1 MVGETGF
8 EPATFCS
15 QSRHSTRLS
24 YSLSIEYIYFCLINS
39 QTVKAMQIVKKLKK
53 ISLSKSF
60 FPFWRYQF
68 LIKSLNKKIKP
79 YKINREILGVGDVVF
94 ALCFSPEEKK
104 FYLIKQF
111 RPFYY
116 VRKEKYKFELVGGL
130 VDEGETLTQALKRE
144 IKEEI
149 GVKTIKLK
157 KLTKYCPVPGYSDEI
172 VHVYY
177 AEVEKIKD
185 SHLYNKFENEEI
197 KVSKLTL
204 NQIKKI
210 NSSEQIQNVLT
221 KVSIYEYLIKLKRVN
236 IVNYFIFF

>member
-1 MVGETGF
+1 
-8 EPATFCS
+8 
-15 QSRHSTRLS
+15 
-24 YSLSIEYIYFCLINS
+24 
-39 QTVKAMQIVKKLKK
+39 MQIVKKIKK

-79 YKINREILGVGDVVF
+79 YKINREILGIGDVVF
-94 ALCFSPEEKK
+94 ALCYSPKEKK

-130 VDEGETLTQALKRE
+130 VDKGETLTKALKRE

-149 GVKTIKLK
+149 GVKTLKLK

-177 AEVEKIKD
+177 AEVEKVKD

-221 KVSIYEYLIKLKRVN
+221 KVSIYEYLNKIKKS
-236 IVNYFIFF
+236 

>member
-1 MVGETGF
+1 ML
-8 EPATFCS
+8 
-15 QSRHSTRLS
+15 R
-24 YSLSIEYIYFCLINS
+24 
-39 QTVKAMQIVKKLKK
+39 
-53 ISLSKSF
+53 
-60 FPFWRYQF
+60 
-68 LIKSLNKKIKP
+68 
-79 YKINREILGVGDVVF
+79 VGDVVF
-94 ALCFSPEEKK
+94 ALCYSPEEKK

-130 VDEGETLTQALKRE
+130 VNEGETLTKALKRE

-149 GVKTIKLK
+149 GVKTLKLK

-221 KVSIYEYLIKLKRVN
+221 KVSIYEYLNKIKKS
-236 IVNYFIFF
+236 

>member
-1 MVGETGF
+1 
-8 EPATFCS
+8 
-15 QSRHSTRLS
+15 
-24 YSLSIEYIYFCLINS
+24 
-39 QTVKAMQIVKKLKK
+39 MQIVKKIKK

-68 LIKSLNKKIKP
+68 LIRSLNKKIKP

-94 ALCFSPEEKK
+94 ALCYSPEEKK

-130 VDEGETLTQALKRE
+130 VDKGETLTQALKRE

-149 GVKTIKLK
+149 GVKALKLK

-177 AEVEKIKD
+177 AEVEKISD

-197 KVSKLTL
+197 KVSKLTFD
-204 NQIKKI
+204 QIKKI

-221 KVSIYEYLIKLKRVN
+221 KVSIYEYLNKIKKS
-236 IVNYFIFF
+236 

>member
-1 MVGETGF
+1 
-8 EPATFCS
+8 
-15 QSRHSTRLS
+15 
-24 YSLSIEYIYFCLINS
+24 
-39 QTVKAMQIVKKLKK
+39 MQIVKKIKK
-53 ISLSKSF
+53 ISLTKSF

-68 LIKSLNKKIKP
+68 LIKSLNKKIRP
-79 YKINREILGVGDVVF
+79 YKINREILEVGDVVF
-94 ALCFSPEEKK
+94 ALCYSPEEKK

-130 VDEGETLTQALKRE
+130 VDEGETLTKALKRE

-149 GVKTIKLK
+149 GVKTQKLK

-197 KVSKLTL
+197 KISKLTL
-204 NQIKKI
+204 DQIKKV

-221 KVSIYEYLIKLKRVN
+221 KVSIYEYLNKIKKS
-236 IVNYFIFF
+236 

>member
-24 YSLSIEYIYFCLINS
+24 YSPSIEYIYFCLINS
-39 QTVKAMQIVKKLKK
+39 QTVKKMQVVKKIKK

-68 LIKSLNKKIKP
+68 LIKSFNKKIKP
-79 YKINREILGVGDVVF
+79 YKINREILSVGDVVF
-94 ALCFSPEEKK
+94 ALCYSPEEKK

-111 RPFYY
+111 RPFSY
-116 VRKEKYKFELVGGL
+116 VRKQKYKFELVGGL
-130 VDEGETLTQALKRE
+130 VDKGETINQALKRE
-144 IKEEI
+144 IMEEI
-149 GVKTIKLK
+149 GVKTLKLK

-172 VHVYY
+172 VNVYY
-177 AEVEKIKD
+177 AEVEKIKK

-197 KVSKLTL
+197 TVSKFSLSQL
-204 NQIKKI
+204 KKI
-210 NSSEQIQNVLT
+210 NSSEQVQNVLT
-221 KVSIYEYLIKLKRVN
+221 KVSIYEYLRKIKKSLR
-236 IVNYFIFF
+236 Y

>member
-1 MVGETGF
+1 M
-8 EPATFCS
+8 
-15 QSRHSTRLS
+15 
-24 YSLSIEYIYFCLINS
+24 
-39 QTVKAMQIVKKLKK
+39 KIVKKIKK

-79 YKINREILGVGDVVF
+79 YKIYREILGVGDVVF
-94 ALCFSPEEKK
+94 ALCYSPEEKK

-130 VDEGETLTQALKRE
+130 VDKGETLTQALKRE

-149 GVKTIKLK
+149 GVKALKIK

-177 AEVEKIKD
+177 AEVEKISD

-197 KVSKLTL
+197 KVSKLTF

-221 KVSIYEYLIKLKRVN
+221 KVSIYEYLNKIKKS
-236 IVNYFIFF
+236 

>member
-1 MVGETGF
+1 
-8 EPATFCS
+8 
-15 QSRHSTRLS
+15 
-24 YSLSIEYIYFCLINS
+24 
-39 QTVKAMQIVKKLKK
+39 MQIVKKLKK

-79 YKINREILGVGDVVF
+79 YKINREILGIGDVVF
-94 ALCFSPEEKK
+94 ALCYSPEEKK

-130 VDEGETLTQALKRE
+130 VDEGETLTKALKRE

-149 GVKTIKLK
+149 GVKTLKLK

-221 KVSIYEYLIKLKRVN
+221 KVSIYEYLNKIKKS
-236 IVNYFIFF
+236 

>member
-1 MVGETGF
+1 
-8 EPATFCS
+8 
-15 QSRHSTRLS
+15 
-24 YSLSIEYIYFCLINS
+24 
-39 QTVKAMQIVKKLKK
+39 MQIVKKLKK

-79 YKINREILGVGDVVF
+79 YKINREILWVGDVVF
-94 ALCFSPEEKK
+94 ALCYSPEEKK

-130 VDEGETLTQALKRE
+130 VDEGETLTKALKRE

-149 GVKTIKLK
+149 GVKTLKLK

-197 KVSKLTL
+197 KVSRLTL

-210 NSSEQIQNVLT
+210 NFSEQIQNVLT
-221 KVSIYEYLIKLKRVN
+221 KVSIYEYLNKIKKS
-236 IVNYFIFF
+236 

>member
-1 MVGETGF
+1 
-8 EPATFCS
+8 
-15 QSRHSTRLS
+15 
-24 YSLSIEYIYFCLINS
+24 
-39 QTVKAMQIVKKLKK
+39 MQIVKKIKK

-79 YKINREILGVGDVVF
+79 YKIYREILGVGDVVF
-94 ALCFSPEEKK
+94 ALCYSPEEKK

-210 NSSEQIQNVLT
+210 NFSEQIQNVLT
-221 KVSIYEYLIKLKRVN
+221 KVSIYEYLNKIKKS
-236 IVNYFIFF
+236 

>member
-1 MVGETGF
+1 
-8 EPATFCS
+8 
-15 QSRHSTRLS
+15 
-24 YSLSIEYIYFCLINS
+24 
-39 QTVKAMQIVKKLKK
+39 MQIVKKIKK

-94 ALCFSPEEKK
+94 ALCYSPEEKK

-149 GVKTIKLK
+149 GVKTLKLK

-221 KVSIYEYLIKLKRVN
+221 KVSIYEYLNKIKKS
-236 IVNYFIFF
+236 

>member
-1 MVGETGF
+1 
-8 EPATFCS
+8 
-15 QSRHSTRLS
+15 
-24 YSLSIEYIYFCLINS
+24 
-39 QTVKAMQIVKKLKK
+39 MQIVKKIKK

-68 LIKSLNKKIKP
+68 LIKSLDKKIKP

-94 ALCFSPEEKK
+94 ALCYSPEEKK

-130 VDEGETLTQALKRE
+130 VDKEESLTQALKRE

-149 GVKTIKLK
+149 GVKTLKLK

-177 AEVEKIKD
+177 AEVEKIKN

-197 KVSKLTL
+197 AVSKLTL
-204 NQIKKI
+204 NQLRKI

-221 KVSIYEYLIKLKRVN
+221 KVSIYEYLNKIKKS
-236 IVNYFIFF
+236 

>member
-1 MVGETGF
+1 
-8 EPATFCS
+8 
-15 QSRHSTRLS
+15 
-24 YSLSIEYIYFCLINS
+24 
-39 QTVKAMQIVKKLKK
+39 MQIVKKVKK

-94 ALCFSPEEKK
+94 ALCYSPEEKK

-130 VDEGETLTQALKRE
+130 VDKEESLTQALKRE

-149 GVKTIKLK
+149 GVKTLKLK

-177 AEVEKIKD
+177 AEVEKIKN

-197 KVSKLTL
+197 AVSKLTL
-204 NQIKKI
+204 NQLKKI

-221 KVSIYEYLIKLKRVN
+221 KVSIYEYLNKIKKS
-236 IVNYFIFF
+236 

>member
-1 MVGETGF
+1 
-8 EPATFCS
+8 
-15 QSRHSTRLS
+15 
-24 YSLSIEYIYFCLINS
+24 
-39 QTVKAMQIVKKLKK
+39 MQIIKKIKK

-68 LIKSLNKKIKP
+68 LVKSLKKNIKP

-94 ALCFSPEEKK
+94 ALCYSPEDKK

-116 VRKEKYKFELVGGL
+116 VRNEKYKFELVGGL
-130 VDEGETLTQALKRE
+130 VDRGESIVQALKRE
-144 IKEEI
+144 INEEI
-149 GVKTIKLK
+149 GVKTLKLK

-172 VHVYY
+172 VHVFY
-177 AEVEKIKD
+177 AEVEKIKNTL
-185 SHLYNKFENEEI
+185 LYNKFENEEI

-204 NQIKKI
+204 DQLKKI

-221 KVSIYEYLIKLKRVN
+221 KVSIYEYLNKIKKS
-236 IVNYFIFF
+236 

>member
-1 MVGETGF
+1 M
-8 EPATFCS
+8 
-15 QSRHSTRLS
+15 H
-24 YSLSIEYIYFCLINS
+24 
-39 QTVKAMQIVKKLKK
+39 IVKKVKK
-53 ISLSKSF
+53 ITLSKRF
-60 FPFWRYQF
+60 FPFWNYQF
-68 LIKSLNKKIKP
+68 LIKSLNKKMKP

-94 ALCFSPEEKK
+94 ALCYSPEEKK

-116 VRKEKYKFELVGGL
+116 VRKEKYKYELVGGL

-149 GVKTIKLK
+149 GVKTLKLK

-185 SHLYNKFENEEI
+185 FHLYNKFENEEI

-210 NSSEQIQNVLT
+210 NYSEQIQNVLT
-221 KVSIYEYLIKLKRVN
+221 KVSIYEYLNKIKKS
-236 IVNYFIFF
+236 